1 MPVCTEDYSIPKIM
15 RDDPVEA
22 QKRVTYPKFMDMQ
35 INLSDISVQLKATP
49 LYKNFIRLQAK
60 SIKISTK
67 PY

>member
-1 MPVCTEDYSIPKIM
+1 M

-49 LYKNFIRLQAK
+49 LYKNFIRL
-60 SIKISTK
+60 
-67 PY
+67 